1 MRANVLSMAAGAIEA
16 WWNRLPGFWRAQAI
30 GWGLFT
36 TVDLVN
42 RQLTYHSFA
51 IAFFLTMLVAPF
63 LILLSTGMAA
73 VFASRSLDNR
83 LTPRALALAALFS
96 FAAASVVVGIVF
108 IIRQAS
114 GWTIPD
120 WDPFEEVVIPLIQ
133 YFMVFM
139 GWSLGYFWIHAEIG
153 KRSQHHRA
161 MVAEAA
167 ALRAELEEL
176 RLQLDPHFL
185 FNALNGVA
193 EEIPD
198 HPAAALAMLRDLTAY
213 LRHSLAGIHQTV
225 FTVKAEVEALAAYLR
240 VQEARFGAR
249 LRTTL
254 QFDEEAASHRIASF
268 LLQPLVENAVK
279 HGSRENGLEVGID
292 IRSTGRT
299 LHIEIENTG
308 SLDGGGAVR
317 RRPAVG
323 LENVRRRLALHYPD
337 RHRFTL
343 LQRDNGIAID
353 GKQGKVVALLVL
365 EGEPCSGS

>member
-1 MRANVLSMAAGAIEA
+1 MRGTLLGAAADAIETR
-16 WWNRLPGFWRAQAI
+16 WTHVPLFWRAQII
-30 GWGLFT
+30 GWGLFSVADV
-36 TVDLVN
+36 VD
-42 RQLTYHSFA
+42 RQLTYHSFP
-51 IAFFLTMLVAPF
+51 IALFLTALVAPC
-63 LILLSTGMAA
+63 LILLSSCMGAI
-73 VFASRSLDNR
+73 FASPTFDNE
-83 LTPRALALAALFS
+83 LTPRVLALAALLS
-96 FAAASVVVGIVF
+96 FAAAAVTTGLVF
-108 IIRQAS
+108 VIRQAS

-133 YFMVFM
+133 YFMVFV
-139 GWSLGYFWIHAEIG
+139 GWSLCYFWIHAEVG
-153 KRSQHHRA
+153 KRAQQHRA
-161 MVAEAA
+161 MLAEAD
-167 ALRAELEEL
+167 ALRAELEQL

-198 HPAAALAMLRDLTAY
+198 HPTAALAMLRDLTAY

-279 HGSRENGLEVGID
+279 HGSRENGLEIGVD
-292 IRSTGRT
+292 IRLAGRA

-308 SLDGGGAVR
+308 SLDSAGAVR
-317 RRPAVG
+317 RRPAIG
-323 LENVRRRLALHYPD
+323 LDNVRRRLALHYPD
-337 RHRFTL
+337 RYRFTL
-343 LQRDNGIAID
+343 LQRDSGEIA

-365 EGEPCSGS
+365 EDEPCSGS